1 METSLLRSTLKSTEK
16 KFLTDVFGPG
26 SEHEQKAREVLFS
39 TILTQG
45 TTLLSPLAKDAD
57 AQAVYADETQETPRK
72 RRTTRKGVQE
82 RMSRWL
88 AKRDF
93 GAKRYLLANG
103 ARLVQD
109 DATIAFDQPD
119 ISKEFAERARREWR
133 RGATGAAA
141 SRRWATT

>member
-45 TTLLSPLAKDAD
+45 TTLLSHLAKDAD

-109 DATIAFDQPD
+109 DVTTAATKP
-119 ISKEFAERARREWR
+119 SCV
-133 RGATGAAA
+133 
-141 SRRWATT
+141 

>member
-1 METSLLRSTLKSTEK
+1 
-16 KFLTDVFGPG
+16 
-26 SEHEQKAREVLFS
+26 VLFS

-45 TTLLSPLAKDAD
+45 TTLLSHLAKDAD

-72 RRTTRKGVQE
+72 RRTPRKGVQE
-82 RMSRWL
+82 RMPRWL

-109 DATIAFDQPD
+109 DVTTAATKP
-119 ISKEFAERARREWR
+119 SCV
-133 RGATGAAA
+133 
-141 SRRWATT
+141 

>member
-45 TTLLSPLAKDAD
+45 TTLLSHLAKDAD
-57 AQAVYADETQETPRK
+57 AQAVSADETQETPRK
-72 RRTTRKGVQE
+72 RRTPRKGVQE
-82 RMSRWL
+82 RMPRWL

-109 DATIAFDQPD
+109 DVTTAATKP
-119 ISKEFAERARREWR
+119 SCV
-133 RGATGAAA
+133 
-141 SRRWATT
+141 

>member
-1 METSLLRSTLKSTEK
+1 MDASLLRNKLKSTGK
-16 KFLTDVFGPG
+16 AFLSEVFGAG
-26 SEHEQKAREVLFS
+26 DKHEQTARETLFS

-45 TTLLSPLAKDAD
+45 TTLLSHLAKDAD

-109 DATIAFDQPD
+109 DVTIA
-119 ISKEFAERARREWR
+119 
-133 RGATGAAA
+133 ATKP
-141 SRRWATT
+141 SCV